1 MPKGPFYFHP
11 LRALCSVYT
20 RSLSTTAY
28 RKSSHKWRGE
38 TVCVYRWAWPYKELL
53 LKNRLAQLVLAE
65 AGSFPT
71 SPIDGFAARQRTSV
85 VDWITNN
92 SPSSID
98 ARRTPTLS
106 AGPFILSW
114 FLNGAQA
121 SQSQDLFR
129 VRSAFLMKSGR
140 SSHLNCTEFQSPV
153 SKWTHLATVV
163 SFSTQTIRPNS
174 VQ

>member
-71 SPIDGFAARQRTSV
+71 TPIDGFASRQRTSV

-98 ARRTPTLS
+98 VRRTPTLS

-129 VRSAFLMKSGR
+129 VRSFRISYEVGKKQSFELYWIPIPRFKVKAPSNASIIFYTND
-140 SSHLNCTEFQSPV
+140 SS
-153 SKWTHLATVV
+153 
-163 SFSTQTIRPNS
+163 
-174 VQ
+174 